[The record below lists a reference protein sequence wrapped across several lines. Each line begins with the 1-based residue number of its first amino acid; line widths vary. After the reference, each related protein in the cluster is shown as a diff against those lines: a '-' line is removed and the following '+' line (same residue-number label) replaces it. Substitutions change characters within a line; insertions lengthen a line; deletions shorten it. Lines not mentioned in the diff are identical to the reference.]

1 MKNSTRRF
9 HITSIILDLTLSFRD
24 EDIDLDSLPPGEL
37 GVEISEKRVHEFGN
51 DVYAAL
57 SDVLYSMYGHCIA
70 AFSYEEARP
79 SDGFDYDVMITA
91 A

>member
-1 MKNSTRRF
+1 MKNSTRIF
-9 HITSIILDLTLSFRD
+9 HIIDIVPDLTLSFRD
-24 EDIDLDSLPPGEL
+24 EDIDLDSLPSGEL
-37 GVEISEKRVHEFGN
+37 GVEISEKRIHEFDN

-57 SDVLYSMYGHCIA
+57 SDVIYSMYRHRIA